1 MAGLHTGPDMIQ
13 VARNAFSFV
22 FQGSLHLNLLRGNIP
37 KKNILF
43 PSVDG
48 DGSTAPPKA
57 RARGA
62 GIQTHFNFRHRCLA
76 SLGFSNMLN
85 PMLTLAGSLL
95 TQSVAVFT
103 LLFSLLFGFRSRAR
117 GSHVFKFW
125 TFCFVLGVW
134 TPRIV
139 FHELV

>member
-1 MAGLHTGPDMIQ
+1 MAGLHTGPGMIQ

-103 LLFSLLFGFRSRAR
+103 LLFSLLLVFDQGLGGRMYLSFGR
-117 GSHVFKFW
+117 
-125 TFCFVLGVW
+125 FVLC
-134 TPRIV
+134 
-139 FHELV
+139 